1 MAQRQ
6 PGFED
11 IDPTK
16 LGFGSLGGEGV
27 EDHYDADVH
36 QDKQGQGMHIN
47 VHCQQCG
54 QKTRVDFTW
63 DELIIAS
70 MKMVP
75 VQYGWMYMEKYGR
88 LTPNVGCANCKEWLP
103 VLLTPDEC
111 EKYVRSGIAAQKI
124 DPARIQQIAQ
134 SAAPQQQQFQGMQRR

>member
-11 IDPTK
+11 IDPAK
-16 LGFGSLGGEGV
+16 FGFGSLGGDGV
-27 EDHYDADVH
+27 EDHYGADV
-36 QDKQGQGMHIN
+36 QQNQNGGGMHID
-47 VHCQQCG
+47 VHCQHCG

-75 VQYGWMYMEKYGR
+75 AQFGWVYNEQHGR
-88 LTPNVGCANCKEWLP
+88 LSPNVGCVSCKEWLP

-111 EKYVRSGIAAQKI
+111 ERWVRAGIAAQKI
-124 DPARIQQIAQ
+124 DPERIKQIAQ
-134 SAAPQQQQFQGMQRR
+134 SAAPQQQQFQGVQRR